1 MAHTDPFECRRS
13 IGGAPLER
21 RIQSHAC
28 LSRENRHPVREIARF
43 RQPMSRPFEC
53 RVDGVR
59 VVVADVRPTTTLGDA
74 VRACVSKLG
83 RRDAIAL
90 AGTEDDGRD
99 DGRAATHAAYV
110 DGRDHTRELGTAV
123 RLLNLGVGARIEVRA
138 IGSGRVGREGGNGRG
153 TASSGGRGGG
163 GDATAD
169 ARASTGADAVERD
182 FRVIRRATEI
192 EEGPEAPTEEE
203 PDGFFELTTLD
214 ARGLVGRAKAE
225 PILMTK
231 KMREAAEAGKARPAR
246 AVIRFM
252 APMPSDLIVEASF
265 SASERVRDLYAFV
278 ERCASSADVASK
290 IELFV
295 TPPKRV
301 LARNDEATLLSAGL
315 APASRVRVGV
325 KGSSGLFASAS
336 EAEALFR
343 ADVVALVA
351 EQRPTVRVVEKKA
364 SEETTSKAPADARTA
379 EEKKKAL
386 ADKLARGGKPSWLKL

>member
-1 MAHTDPFECRRS
+1 
-13 IGGAPLER
+13 
-21 RIQSHAC
+21 
-28 LSRENRHPVREIARF
+28 
-43 RQPMSRPFEC
+43 MSRPFEC

-74 VRACVSKLG
+74 VRACVTKLG
-83 RRDAIAL
+83 RDGAIAL
-90 AGTEDDGRD
+90 AGTDD

-123 RLLNLGVGARIEVRA
+123 RLLNLGVGARIES
-138 IGSGRVGREGGNGRG
+138 I
-153 TASSGGRGGG
+153 
-163 GDATAD
+163 
-169 ARASTGADAVERD
+169 ERD

-192 EEGPEAPTEEE
+192 EEGPEVPTEEE
-203 PDGFFELTTLD
+203 PDGFFELTTVD
-214 ARGLVGRAKAE
+214 ARGLVGRPKAE

-301 LARNDEATLLSAGL
+301 LARNDETTLLSAGM

-364 SEETTSKAPADARTA
+364 SEVSH
-379 EEKKKAL
+379 L
-386 ADKLARGGKPSWLKL
+386 G